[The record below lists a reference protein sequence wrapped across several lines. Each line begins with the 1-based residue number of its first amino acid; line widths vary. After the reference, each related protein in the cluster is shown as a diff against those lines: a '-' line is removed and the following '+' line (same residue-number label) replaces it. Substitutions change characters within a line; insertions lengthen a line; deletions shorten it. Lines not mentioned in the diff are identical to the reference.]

1 MSTVKPFQFL
11 DLPKD
16 IRLIVYERLPRQI
29 KHHHV
34 IDPSQSEDRFVLIT
48 RCLPVAILSTCKF
61 INSEATNIVRKI
73 QNEFIL
79 SQCPHFI
86 ANRQLFFQTGF
97 MSVFKIFPYRCF
109 AQGPGEGDLLADSVR
124 RSLQALA
131 RGCFDE
137 AVVKTAAA
145 RFNAQSCRQIAYQN
159 DTLGPDQKTHI
170 RFMILDDVGSAMG
183 WDDKL
188 ENCAMICRWFNVL
201 YLPERISSVVCNGF
215 LPADSYTSLG
225 FTRDVVPTLIDVRC
239 WLKPNVDIR
248 ELTFDERAWRSDWM
262 E

>member
-1 MSTVKPFQFL
+1 MTPPDPFRFL
-11 DLPKD
+11 DLPKEL
-16 IRLIVYERLPRQI
+16 RLIVYERLPRQI
-29 KHHHV
+29 KHHHI
-34 IDPSQSEDRFVLIT
+34 IDASQSEDRFLLIT
-48 RCLPVAILSTCKF
+48 RCLPVAILATCKF
-61 INSEATNIVRKI
+61 INAEATNIVRKI
-73 QNEFIL
+73 QNEFIW
-79 SQCPHFI
+79 SQCPQFI

-97 MSVFKIFPYRCF
+97 MSVFKSFTHRCF
-109 AQGPGEGDLLADSVR
+109 ARGPGEGDLLAYGVH

-137 AVVKTAAA
+137 AGVKNAAA

-170 RFMILDDVGSAMG
+170 RFMILDDVGSTMG

-201 YLPERISSVVCNGF
+201 YLPERISSVVCEGF
-215 LPADSYTSLG
+215 LPADSYTSSG
-225 FTRDVVPTLIDVRC
+225 FSRGVIPTLVDLRC

-248 ELTFDERAWRSDWM
+248 ELAFDERAWRSD
-262 E
+262 